1 MLTKL
6 RNQSTGEWALKKEVK
21 RTRNRRK
28 TTCNTH
34 RNTNNAQ
41 NCLLLVARIG
51 RYPQAKQQKHKGR
64 QKNDMRAGSSRR
76 RSSNRANVAVGV
88 AAEQG
93 GGEEKCGRK

>member
-64 QKNDMRAGSSRR
+64 QKNDVRGGRR
-76 RSSNRANVAVGV
+76 QQEEE
-88 AAEQG
+88 EQ
-93 GGEEKCGRK
+93 